1 MGKMLYKYR
10 CDKCH
15 SEYEIIK
22 TPPYTDDAKPVCDCG
37 NELNWYQISVVDWS
51 NNISENKNTTSV
63 STDSITPYFDVA
75 LGREISS
82 KSEIRKICKEKGWVY
97 GDSKDLDADAE
108 RNKRYNEEKFRNG
121 MMNEIL
127 RNI

>member
-1 MGKMLYKYR
+1 MGKTYVEKYFYTCNKCGFETYSYR
-10 CDKCH
+10 NCNNDSCPKCDGRLIETNRIEKPIV
-15 SEYEIIK
+15 EDDIEI
-22 TPPYTDDAKPVCDCG
+22 
-37 NELNWYQISVVDWS
+37 
-51 NNISENKNTTSV
+51 TTSV